1 MSLNVEKI
9 GRPLASI
16 EGDGY
21 LKGKQI
27 WVATGS
33 DKPKEGFPRLELPEE
48 FHFQQ
53 IPNTKSE
60 REILYLTGA
69 SGSGKSTYIR
79 KYCEK
84 FKKSYP
90 DRDIFLFSSLKED
103 ESLDAVKPLR
113 VKMDDSVY
121 KNPIKPE
128 DLKESLVIFD
138 DCDVLSDK
146 KIRDAIM
153 SLSNQ
158 VLEIGR
164 HYKISACYVSHLPTN
179 KGDTRRIL
187 NEAHSIIYFPHSGSL
202 RGTRYLLEQYVGL
215 DIKQIMEIKKMDTR
229 WCCIFKNYP
238 QVVMTERACWLLSE
252 GLASEDLETIQK
264 ERK

>member
-9 GRPLASI
+9 GRPLAVI
-16 EGDGY
+16 EGSGY
-21 LKGKQI
+21 LNGKQI
-27 WVATGS
+27 WVSTGS
-33 DKPKEGFPRLELPEE
+33 EKPKEGFPRLELPEE

-60 REILYLTGA
+60 REIIYLTGA

-84 FKKSYP
+84 FKKAYP
-90 DRDIFLFSSLKED
+90 DRDIYLFSSLKED
-103 ESLDAVKPLR
+103 ESLDAVKPKR
-113 VKMDDSVY
+113 VKMDEELY

-128 DLKESLVIFD
+128 DLEQSLVIFD

-146 KIRDAIM
+146 KIRDAVM

-187 NEAHSIIYFPHSGSL
+187 NEAHAIVYFPHSGSL

-215 DIKQIMEIKKMDTR
+215 DIKEIMAIKKMETR
-229 WCCIFKNYP
+229 WCCLFKNYP
-238 QVVMTERACWLLSE
+238 QVAMTEKNCWLLSAGGADE
-252 GLASEDLETIQK
+252 PLEDMSK
-264 ERK
+264 KK